1 MATVNF
7 YAFCLLA
14 STFLIRRHSST
25 EASYLVTTETPCA
38 QCAGTWCKR
47 QELSHQLEER
57 QKSVSFMIIVSDSC
71 KRILDGLEKS
81 RMTILKDRAVK
92 YGNNYSLYSKG
103 ILAILQV
110 QKRSLYK

>member
-1 MATVNF
+1 MAIVNF

-47 QELSHQLEER
+47 QELSHQLEEK

-71 KRILDGLEKS
+71 KRVLDGLVKA
-81 RMTILKDRAVK
+81 RMTILRDKAVK
-92 YGNNYSLYSKG
+92 WGNKYNLYSKG
-103 ILAILQV
+103 LLAVL
-110 QKRSLYK
+110 